1 MIFFRLFKRRMERVG
16 IMDIILRFFSL
27 ALWFFLYVLLLYLSV
42 SDLDGSVVFFPN
54 VDKVYHAGYYFVL
67 AVLWAYSARKNWII
81 AAGCLFMFLSG
92 VLIESV
98 QYYLPGRSF
107 SFADMMANIFGL
119 ALGSFVFISIKKSS
133 KKSWIFTYIFRGN

>member
-119 ALGSFVFISIKKSS
+119 ALGSFVFISIKKSV